1 MEQHV
6 MQSTP
11 TAPSNQHLDQLL
23 AGMAAGSSD
32 ALAEFYHCTIRAAYA
47 YALSL
52 LRDPYDAQDVLQDT
66 YLRAWNM
73 ADKYRPGGK
82 PVGWLLTILR
92 NLAYMK
98 LRSGK
103 RTAPMAP
110 EDLDAFFAAQPAV
123 SSEDR
128 LLLKAALLRLKDEER
143 QVVLLHAGAG
153 LLHREIAEITGMP
166 LGTVLAKYRRA
177 LKKMKTAWEED

>member
-1 MEQHV
+1 MEQRV
-6 MQSTP
+6 ITTTP
-11 TAPSNQHLDQLL
+11 DAPGREHLEQLL
-23 AGMAAGSSD
+23 ARMAAGSSD
-32 ALAEFYHCTIRAAYA
+32 ALAEFYRCTIRAAYA

-52 LRDPYDAQDVLQDT
+52 LQNPQDAQDILQDT

-73 ADKYRPGGK
+73 AGKYHPGGK

-98 LRSGK
+98 LRAGK
-103 RTAPMAP
+103 RSAPMAP

-143 QVVLLHAGAG
+143 QVVLLHAGG
-153 LLHREIAEITGMP
+153 LLHREIADITGMP
-166 LGTVLAKYRRA
+166 LGTVLAKYHRA